1 MGLVLFSLLTIEAH
15 MTITLAQL
23 KGYARLAVGG
33 SPSTAPGVTEAER
46 LTEIV
51 NGAGEHLFSRPWRWR
66 ERTAG
71 GFDFTASQSFIDLSV
86 DGSGNAISVDEIISL
101 KPADSIKFSIDLVS
115 PATFEDFKR
124 TNVET
129 SLFYVATMSRSAQT
143 TAGLPAARL
152 DLFPTPSTSTDDAI
166 FIRYREGWPSYT
178 TTSSETSNIP
188 VPSFCEQLLIEYVRA
203 FAEGSEDGTTQ
214 ARIVSVDGGTLL
226 DQALRK
232 DGITTS
238 DMGSLPMNRGF
249 FLDDNTILAGV
260 SQPGVSQG
268 FELMWRGVWSSTASY
283 TQDDLVRLDRDVYIA
298 TSSSTGQTP
307 PNTDYWDVFC
317 LGGLNGA
324 GGSGGSGGSGGGI
337 TSVNSISDTNNDGN
351 IVLSAA
357 NVGAANISHQHSQGD
372 VTNLISDLATKP
384 NKATIS
390 NITDV
395 DTTGVQ
401 DDQVLQ
407 WDNAASKWKPSTLS
421 GGGSSAVNSVNG
433 ATGTVVLNLTDLNNV
448 TAPSPTLNQVLKW
461 SGVAWQNGTITLA
474 LNDLSNVTAATP
486 ATHQL
491 LAWGGSAWNAV
502 TRPKS
507 INGQTGETVN
517 LGTNDLSDVTI
528 SSVGAN
534 EVIMRNAN
542 NDAWTNRTLAEAGI
556 AASSHVHPISEVTNL
571 QTELNGKSATNH
583 THALADLSNVSSTN
597 PTNGQVLKY
606 DTSDSTWKPQAD
618 ATSGGGGGSLPS
630 GAAGQILVCSSGST
644 YTPTTDDAYIPP
656 GGVGTSTATMGGTP
670 VLLRKKA
677 WSPDHYAAAGSPANN
692 LNAGLANVY
701 RKTFFMKPSAD
712 VSSASPLTLPTNA
725 NSFCELIDIRGY
737 AISVQN
743 TSIIYYPIDA
753 RRSAGGS
760 TFLIEVAGNTG
771 NSNRTITLTRGSSID
786 DATDGFILT
795 FDLTAPVG
803 VDTVQTITSSSLGAS
818 STWTGTFP
826 VGQQPRVG
834 MFTTLGT
841 QPNAVTTVTDNG
853 SNSWTV
859 VYTNSFS
866 ASPNDTVA
874 LTMPTP

>member
-1 MGLVLFSLLTIEAH
+1 MGLVLSSLLTLEAH

-71 GFDFTASQSFIDLSV
+71 GFDFTANQAFIDLSV
-86 DGSGNAISVDEIISL
+86 DGSGNAISVDEVISL
-101 KPADSIKFSIDLVS
+101 KPADTIKFSIDLVS

-129 SLFYVATMSRSAQT
+129 SLFYVATMARSAQT
-143 TAGLPAARL
+143 TLGLPAARL

-214 ARIVSVDGGTLL
+214 ARIVAVDGGTLL

-298 TSSSTGQTP
+298 TANSTGQTP
-307 PNTDYWDVFC
+307 PNTDFWDIFC

-324 GGSGGSGGSGGGI
+324 GGSGGSGGGGGGI
-337 TSVNSISDTNNDGN
+337 SSVNGISDTDNDGN
-351 IVLSAA
+351 IVLAAA

-372 VTNLISDLATKP
+372 VTNLISDLADKP
-384 NKATIS
+384 NKATIN

-407 WDNAASKWKPSTLS
+407 WDDSASKWKPSTLS

-433 ATGTVVLNLTDLNNV
+433 ETGTVVLDLNDLQGV
-448 TAPSPTLNQVLKW
+448 TVSSTSNGQALVVNALGAWSNQ
-461 SGVAWQNGTITLA
+461 TITLA
-474 LNDLSNVTAATP
+474 LNDLSNVSAATP
-486 ATHQL
+486 ATDQL
-491 LAWGGSAWNAV
+491 IAWSGSAWTAV

-507 INGQTGETVN
+507 INGQTGATVN

-556 AASSHVHPISEVTNL
+556 AAASHSHSIGEINGL
-571 QTELNGKSATNH
+571 QGALNDKSPTNH
-583 THALADLSNVSSTN
+583 THAIADLSNVSGTT
-597 PTNGQVLKY
+597 PTNGQVLKFN
-606 DTSDSTWKPQAD
+606 DQNSQWEPAAD
-618 ATSGGGGGSLPS
+618 ATGGGGGGSLPS
-630 GAAGQILVCSSGST
+630 GSLGQLLVHNGSA
-644 YTPTTDDAYIPP
+644 YVSTTDDAFMPAP
-656 GGVGTSTATMGGTP
+656 GAGTSTATMGGNS
-670 VLLRKKA
+670 VKLRKKA
-677 WSPDHYAAAGSPANN
+677 WSPAHG
-692 LNAGLANVY
+692 GLADVY
-701 RKTFFMKPSAD
+701 RKSFFMNPASD
-712 VSSASPLTLPTNA
+712 VSNSQALVLPTA
-725 NSFCELIDIRGY
+725 LNSFSE
-737 AISVQN
+737 
-743 TSIIYYPIDA
+743 
-753 RRSAGGS
+753 
-760 TFLIEVAGNTG
+760 LIEVAGYGIQTLQNSTIHYPVAARRPSGGTDINVEAEITG
-771 NSNRTITLTRGSSID
+771 TTAVLTCRRGTSLD
-786 DATDGFILT
+786 EAADGFLIVV
-795 FDLTAPVG
+795 DLTAPVG
-803 VDTVQTITSSSLGAS
+803 VNTVQTISAAS
-818 STWTGTFP
+818 SFGGSQEHTGTFP
-826 VGQQPRVG
+826 SGQQPRVG
-834 MFTTLGT
+834 MIGSVGT
-841 QPNAVTTVTDNG
+841 QPNTVTAVNLTDSSTNT
-853 SNSWTV
+853 WQVT
-859 VYTNSFS
+859 YTHAFS
-866 ASPNDTVA
+866 ASIGDEVN